1 MPMRFAKKAMLM
13 NGNDL
18 RNRTIRVNAL
28 ARVEGEGA
36 MTVRIKAGKVDTI
49 AFRIFEP
56 PRFFEAL
63 LRGRPYT
70 DAPDITSRICGICPI
85 AYIVGACQ
93 AMEDALGARIS
104 EPIRALRRLVYCG
117 EWVQSHV
124 LHTNLLHAPD
134 FLGYQDSFEMSK
146 DHPGVVESALQ
157 VKKVGNLLMETI
169 GGRAVHPVNTRI
181 GGFYKAP
188 TRAEIAALD
197 GPLAAALDGAIDT
210 VHFFST
216 FAFPDYEDDYVF
228 VALHHPSEYAID
240 RGRIVS
246 NTGLDLEVAE
256 FESHF
261 SEQHVA
267 HSTALHGVMKGVNR
281 PYLLGPLAR
290 YALSFEQLS
299 PLVKGLAKEAGLGPV
314 VRNPF
319 KSILV
324 RALEV
329 VYALEE
335 ARRLVASYVPPD
347 PPSVPIEIRAGRG
360 TGATEAPRG
369 LCYHRYDLDAEGRI
383 LGANIVPPTSQNQA
397 QIESDLHGVVSANLT
412 LPDEDLRW
420 RCEQTI
426 RNYDP
431 CISCATHALKLTIQR
446 D

>member
-1 MPMRFAKKAMLM
+1 M

-36 MTVRIKAGKVDTI
+36 MHVRIKGGKVEDLS
-49 AFRIFEP
+49 FRIFEP

-85 AYIVGACQ
+85 AYILGASL
-93 AMEDALGARIS
+93 AMEDALGAHVH
-104 EPIRALRRLVYCG
+104 ENIRALRRLVYCG

-134 FLGYQDSFEMSK
+134 FLGYQDSFEMAK

-169 GGRAVHPVNTRI
+169 GGRAVHPVNTRV

-188 TRAEIAALD
+188 SRAEIGALA
-197 GPLAAALDGAIDT
+197 GPLEVAREGAIAT
-210 VHFFST
+210 ARFFMG
-216 FAFPDYEDDYVF
+216 FEFPQYEDDYVF
-228 VALHHPSEYAID
+228 VALHDPSEYAID

-246 NTGLDLEVAE
+246 NTGMDLDVAE
-256 FESHF
+256 FEEHF
-261 SEQHVA
+261 SEEHLA
-267 HSTALHGVMKGVNR
+267 HSTALHGVMKGTAR

-290 YALSFEQLS
+290 YALNYEQLS
-299 PLVKGLAKEAGLGPV
+299 PLVKGLAEEAGLGPV

-335 ARRLVASYVPPD
+335 ALRLVAAYVEPAPPAVAL
-347 PPSVPIEIRAGRG
+347 VPRAGHG
-360 TGATEAPRG
+360 CGVTEAPRG

-383 LGANIVPPTSQNQA
+383 LTANIMPPTSQNQK
-397 QIESDLHGVVSANLT
+397 QIERDLFGVVSANLT
-412 LPDEDLRW
+412 LPDEELRW

-431 CISCATHALKLTIQR
+431 CISCATHFLRLTIER
-446 D
+446 E

>member
-1 MPMRFAKKAMLM
+1 M

-36 MTVRIKAGKVDTI
+36 MHVRIKGGKVEDV

-85 AYIVGACQ
+85 AYILGASL
-93 AMEDALGARIS
+93 AMEDALGAHV
-104 EPIRALRRLVYCG
+104 EGPIRDLRRLVYCG

-134 FLGYQDSFEMSK
+134 FLGYQDSFEMAK

-169 GGRAVHPVNTRI
+169 GGRAVHPVNTRV

-188 TRAEIAALD
+188 SAEAIAALAP
-197 GPLAAALDGAIDT
+197 PLRLALQGAIDS
-210 VHFFST
+210 VLLFAGFT
-216 FAFPDYEDDYVF
+216 FPQYEDDYVF

-246 NTGLDLEVAE
+246 NTGLDLDVAE
-256 FESHF
+256 FEDHF
-261 SEQHVA
+261 GEEHVA
-267 HSTALHGVMKGVNR
+267 HSTALHGVMKGAQK
-281 PYLLGPLAR
+281 PFLLGPLAR
-290 YALSFEQLS
+290 YALNYEQLS
-299 PLVKGLAKEAGLGPV
+299 PLVKSLAEGAGLGPV

-335 ARRLVASYVPPD
+335 ALRLVDRYVVPNPPAVALE
-347 PPSVPIEIRAGRG
+347 PRAGRG
-360 TGATEAPRG
+360 CGATEAPRG
-369 LCYHRYDLDAEGRI
+369 LCYHRYELDAEGRI
-383 LGANIVPPTSQNQA
+383 LTANIMPPTSQNQK
-397 QIESDLHGVVSANLT
+397 QIERDLLGVVSDNLT

-431 CISCATHALKLTIQR
+431 CISCATHFLKLDIER
-446 D
+446 V

>member
-1 MPMRFAKKAMLM
+1 M

-36 MTVRIKAGKVDTI
+36 LHVRIKGGKVEDLS
-49 AFRIFEP
+49 FRIFEP

-63 LRGRPYT
+63 LRGRPHT
-70 DAPDITSRICGICPI
+70 DAPDIVSRICGICPI
-85 AYIVGACQ
+85 AYILGACL
-93 AMEDALGARIS
+93 AMEDALGAS
-104 EPIRALRRLVYCG
+104 VDGPIRALRRLVYCG

-134 FLGYQDSFEMSK
+134 FLGYQDSFEMAK

-157 VKKVGNLLMETI
+157 LKKAGNLVMEAV
-169 GGRAVHPVNTRI
+169 GGRAVHPVNTRV

-188 TRAEIAALD
+188 SKAEIGALAAPLRAALEN
-197 GPLAAALDGAIDT
+197 AIGSFL
-210 VHFFST
+210 FFKT
-216 FAFPDYEDDYVF
+216 FEFPQYEDDYVF
-228 VALHHPSEYAID
+228 VALHHPTEYAID

-246 NTGLDLEVAE
+246 STGLDLDVAE
-256 FESHF
+256 FETSF
-261 SEQHVA
+261 AEEHVA
-267 HSTALHGVMKGVNR
+267 HSTALQGVMKGAQQ

-290 YALSFEQLS
+290 YALNYEQLS
-299 PLVKGLAKEAGLGPV
+299 PLVKGLAEDAGLGPV

-335 ARRLVASYVPPD
+335 ALRLVYAYVEPD
-347 PPSVPIEIRAGRG
+347 PPAVALTPRAGRG
-360 TGATEAPRG
+360 CGVTEAPRG

-383 LGANIVPPTSQNQA
+383 LAADIMPPTSQNQK
-397 QIESDLHGVVSANLT
+397 QIERDLLGVVSANLT

-426 RNYDP
+426 RNYNP
-431 CISCATHALKLTIQR
+431 CISCATHFLRLTVER
-446 D
+446 A

>member
-1 MPMRFAKKAMLM
+1 M

-36 MTVRIKAGKVDTI
+36 MHVRIKGGKVEDLS
-49 AFRIFEP
+49 FRIFEP

-63 LRGRPYT
+63 LRGRPYG
-70 DAPDITSRICGICPI
+70 DVPDIVSRICGICPI
-85 AYIVGACQ
+85 AYILGASL
-93 AMEDALGARIS
+93 ALEDALGAS
-104 EPIRALRRLVYCG
+104 VGAPIRALRRLIYCG

-134 FLGYQDSFEMSK
+134 FLGYQDSFEMAK

-157 VKKVGNLLMETI
+157 VKKTGNLLMETI
-169 GGRAVHPVNTRI
+169 GGRAVHPVNTRV
-181 GGFYKAP
+181 GGFFKAP
-188 TRAEIAALD
+188 SRAAIGA
-197 GPLAAALDGAIDT
+197 LAAPLRGALQGAIESFL
-210 VHFFST
+210 FFKE
-216 FAFPDYEDDYVF
+216 FEFPQYEDDYVF

-240 RGRIVS
+240 RGRIIS
-246 NTGLDLEVAE
+246 NTGLDLDVAD
-256 FESHF
+256 FETYF
-261 SEQHVA
+261 GEEHVA
-267 HSTALHGVMKGVNR
+267 HSTALQGVMKGAQR

-290 YALSFEQLS
+290 YALNYEQLS
-299 PLVKGLAKEAGLGPV
+299 PLVKGLADQAGLGTV

-324 RALEV
+324 RSLEV

-335 ARRLVASYVPPD
+335 ALRLVDAYVEPD
-347 PPSVPIEIRAGRG
+347 PPSVALKPRAGRG
-360 TGATEAPRG
+360 CGVTEAPRG
-369 LCYHRYDLDAEGRI
+369 LCYHRYELDAEGRI
-383 LGANIVPPTSQNQA
+383 RSANIMPPTSQNQK
-397 QIESDLHGVVSANLT
+397 QIERDLLGIVSANVT

-431 CISCATHALKLTIQR
+431 CISCATHFLRLTIER
-446 D
+446 A